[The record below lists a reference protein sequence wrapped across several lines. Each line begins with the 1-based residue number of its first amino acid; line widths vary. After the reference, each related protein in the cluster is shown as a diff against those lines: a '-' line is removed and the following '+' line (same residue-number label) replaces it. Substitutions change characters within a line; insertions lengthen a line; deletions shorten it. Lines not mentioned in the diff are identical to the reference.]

1 MIVKPISVGYIE
13 REDGET
19 DSVIYTNAIAKHHLD
34 NLDDLAAC
42 PTFFQERINK
52 AVDIRIT
59 VVDRDIHAVRLIA
72 QENDGSQ
79 RCDVRRN
86 NMDDV
91 VYQQVNLPTEVEN
104 GIRKLMEHYRL
115 RFAAIDMAMDQDGRW
130 VFFEINPNGQ
140 WAWLDLVGAV
150 TIGSSFVR
158 SFSIHPDEA
167 T

>member
-1 MIVKPISVGYIE
+1 
-13 REDGET
+13 
-19 DSVIYTNAIAKHHLD
+19 
-34 NLDDLAAC
+34 
-42 PTFFQERINK
+42 
-52 AVDIRIT
+52 
-59 VVDRDIHAVRLIA
+59 
-72 QENDGSQ
+72 
-79 RCDVRRN
+79 
-86 NMDDV
+86 MDDV